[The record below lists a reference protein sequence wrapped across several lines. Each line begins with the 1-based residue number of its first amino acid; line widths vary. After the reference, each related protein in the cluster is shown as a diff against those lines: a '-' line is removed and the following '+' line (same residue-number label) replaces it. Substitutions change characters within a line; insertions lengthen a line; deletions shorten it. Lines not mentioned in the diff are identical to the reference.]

1 MSNLH
6 ELTTQ
11 FRTLA
16 DELERATDEEAS
28 AIMLAQLEAL
38 GSEIQYKGED
48 YALIADEF
56 ERQAEAIDAI
66 AKQYRDRALV
76 RKNRAELIR
85 TRLRDAMLSLGLKQ
99 LKSDRVSLTIVH
111 GPPRVEL
118 EKDFD
123 PGYEFTR
130 VKEEI
135 DKTKLRDALK
145 AGREIP
151 GARLVREPYLKV
163 SL

>member
-1 MSNLH
+1 MNLH

-16 DELERATDEEAS
+16 DELERATDDEAS
-28 AIMLAQLEAL
+28 AIMIAQLEAM

-56 ERQAEAIDAI
+56 ERRAQVKADI
-66 AKQYRDRALV
+66 ALNYRASALV
-76 RKNRAELIR
+76 EQRKAEMIR

-99 LKSDRVSLTIVH
+99 IKTDRVNLTIIH
-111 GPPRVEL
+111 GPPSVEL
-118 EKDFD
+118 EKDFE
-123 PGYEFTR
+123 PGFEFTR

-151 GARLVREPYLKV
+151 GARLVQEPYLKV

>member
-1 MSNLH
+1 MNLH

-16 DELERATDEEAS
+16 DELERATDDEAS
-28 AIMLAQLEAL
+28 AIMLAQLEAM

-56 ERQAEAIDAI
+56 ERQAEMIDEI

-76 RKNRAELIR
+76 RKNRAEMIQ
-85 TRLRDAMLSLGLKQ
+85 TRLRDAMLALGLKQ
-99 LKSDRVSLTIVH
+99 IKTDRVNLTIIH

-118 EKDFD
+118 EKDFE
-123 PGYEFTR
+123 PGFEFTR
-130 VKEEI
+130 IKEEI

-151 GARLVREPYLKV
+151 GARLVQEPYLKV

>member
-28 AIMLAQLEAL
+28 AIMLAQLESL

-56 ERQAEAIDAI
+56 SRRAAAKAEIAER
-66 AKQYRDRALV
+66 YRQSALV
-76 RKNRAELIR
+76 EERRAELIQ

-99 LKSDRVSLTIVH
+99 IKTDRVRMTIVH

-151 GARLVREPYLKV
+151 GARLVQEPYLKV

>member
-1 MSNLH
+1 MNLH

-16 DELERATDEEAS
+16 DELERASDDEAS
-28 AIMLAQLEAL
+28 AIMLAQLEAV

-56 ERQAEAIDAI
+56 ERQAEMIDEI

-76 RKNRAELIR
+76 RKNRAEMIR
-85 TRLRDAMLSLGLKQ
+85 TRLRDAMLALGLKQ
-99 LKSDRVSLTIVH
+99 IKTDRVNLTIIH

-118 EKDFD
+118 EKDFE
-123 PGYEFTR
+123 PGFEFSR
-130 VKEEI
+130 IKEEI

-151 GARLVREPYLKV
+151 GARLVQEPYLKV

>member
-1 MSNLH
+1 MNLH

-16 DELERATDEEAS
+16 DELERATDDEAS
-28 AIMLAQLEAL
+28 AIMLAQLESI

-56 ERQAEAIDAI
+56 ERRAAVKTEIAAKYRESALIEQRKAEMI
-66 AKQYRDRALV
+66 Q
-76 RKNRAELIR
+76 
-85 TRLRDAMLSLGLKQ
+85 TRLRDAMLALGLKQ
-99 LKSDRVSLTIVH
+99 IKTDRVNLTIVH

-118 EKDFD
+118 EKDFE
-123 PGYEFTR
+123 PGFEFSR
-130 VKEEI
+130 IKEEI

-145 AGREIP
+145 SGREIP
-151 GARLVREPYLKV
+151 GARLVQEPYLKV

>member
-1 MSNLH
+1 MNLH

-16 DELERATDEEAS
+16 DELERASDDEAS
-28 AIMLAQLEAL
+28 AIMLAQLEAV

-56 ERQAEAIDAI
+56 ERRAAVKTEIAAKYRESALIEQRKAEMI
-66 AKQYRDRALV
+66 Q
-76 RKNRAELIR
+76 
-85 TRLRDAMLSLGLKQ
+85 TRLRDAMLALGLKQ
-99 LKSDRVSLTIVH
+99 IKTDRVKLTIIH
-111 GPPRVEL
+111 GPLCVEL
-118 EKDFD
+118 EKDFE
-123 PGYEFTR
+123 PGFEFSK
-130 VKEEI
+130 VEEDV
-135 DKTKLRDALK
+135 DKIKLRDALK

-151 GARLVREPYLKV
+151 GARLVQKPYLKV

>member
-1 MSNLH
+1 MNLH

-16 DELERATDEEAS
+16 DELERATDDEAS
-28 AIMLAQLEAL
+28 AIMLAQLEAM

-56 ERQAEAIDAI
+56 ERRAQVKADI
-66 AKQYRDRALV
+66 ALNYRASALV
-76 RKNRAELIR
+76 EQRKAEMIR

-99 LKSDRVSLTIVH
+99 IKTDRVSLTIIH

-123 PGYEFTR
+123 PGFEFTR

-151 GARLVREPYLKV
+151 GARLVHEPYLKV

>member
-1 MSNLH
+1 MNLH

-16 DELERATDEEAS
+16 DELERATDDEAS
-28 AIMLAQLEAL
+28 AIMIAQLEAM

-56 ERQAEAIDAI
+56 ERRAAVKTEIAAKYRESALIEQRKAEMI
-66 AKQYRDRALV
+66 Q
-76 RKNRAELIR
+76 

-99 LKSDRVSLTIVH
+99 IKTDRVSMTIIH

-118 EKDFD
+118 EKDFE
-123 PGYEFTR
+123 PGFEFTR

-151 GARLVREPYLKV
+151 KARLVQEPYLKV